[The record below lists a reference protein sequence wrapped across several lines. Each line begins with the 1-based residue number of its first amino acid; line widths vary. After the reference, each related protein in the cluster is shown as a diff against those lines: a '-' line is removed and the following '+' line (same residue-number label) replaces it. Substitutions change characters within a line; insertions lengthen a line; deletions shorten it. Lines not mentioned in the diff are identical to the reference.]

1 MEMVNRT
8 FSMAQ
13 LKVLAL
19 REAIASKLRE
29 KAAGDAAIVTSC
41 IIIVIALILCIVY
54 KNAITNSIN
63 MIITRLNAQINN
75 LYDSVG
81 GGS

>member
-1 MEMVNRT
+1 MNMVSKS
-8 FSMAQ
+8 FVSAQ
-13 LKVLAL
+13 FKALAL
-19 REAIASKLRE
+19 REAIASKLQK

-81 GGS
+81 G

>member
-1 MEMVNRT
+1 MEMVNR
-8 FSMAQ
+8 SIVSAQ
-13 LKVLAL
+13 LKALAL
-19 REAIASKLRE
+19 KEALASKFQK

>member
-1 MEMVNRT
+1 MDMVNK
-8 FSMAQ
+8 SIVAAQ
-13 LKVLAL
+13 LKAL
-19 REAIASKLRE
+19 SVKEAITAQFRK